1 MDFDLL
7 LQGGH
12 LIDPLNHLDAPMD
25 VALCRGR
32 VAAVDRQLPASQAR
46 QVLDVSGLYVTP
58 GLVDIHMHAYAT
70 PGHRDAWAGDNAVL
84 PDGFSFRSGTTT
96 MVDTGSA
103 GWRNFEDFRFR
114 VIDRCR
120 TRVYAFLN
128 IVGMGMVTTDL
139 EQNVADMNID
149 RAAAMVAEHRDV
161 MVGMKTAHYYAPDW
175 ISVDRALVAGERV
188 GLPLMV
194 DFGFFCPERP
204 YWRLVTER
212 LRPGDIATHMYLA
225 AVPWVGPDGRLL
237 RYVYQARE
245 RGIIWDVGHGAG
257 SFLFRNAVPSIEQ
270 GFYPDSIS
278 TDLHALSMNAE
289 MMDMTTVMSK
299 FLAMGLPMVEVIRE
313 STINPAREIGHPEL
327 GHLSVG
333 AIGDVAVFNRLP
345 GRFAYLDVA
354 GGRLAGRERLICE
367 LTLKDGQVVW
377 DWNGRTGVDYRQLG
391 PTYGLRDVDQLILPD
406 PA

>member
-25 VALCRGR
+25 VALTRGR

-114 VIDRCR
+114 VIDRCQ
-120 TRVYAFLN
+120 TRIYAFLN

-139 EQNVADMNID
+139 EQNVADMNVD
-149 RAAAMVAEHRDV
+149 RAAATVAEHRDV

-175 ISVDRALVAGERV
+175 TSVDRALAAGERV

-194 DFGFFCPERP
+194 DFGFFCKERP
-204 YWRLVTER
+204 YWQLVTER

-225 AVPWVGPDGRLL
+225 AVPWVGADGRLL

-313 STINPAREIGHPEL
+313 STLNPARQIGHPEL
-327 GHLSVG
+327 GHLSIG
-333 AIGDVAVFNRLP
+333 AVGDVAVFNRLP

-391 PTYGLRDVDQLILPD
+391 PTYGLREVDQLIMPD